1 MQPEQKTVPLNPFA
15 AIGALTHALPDACL
29 LVAAADGKVLFSNH
43 QAQRLFGQNMQNRC
57 IAEFATAPP
66 LIQQSLKQFTAS
78 ATATSARW
86 ELSVADKAFDLAA
99 TGARIAS
106 VSGLPAATL
115 MVTLQNH
122 KKAGEGLFGELS
134 AQLAS
139 IRRERHRLLQDNR
152 ALEAG
157 IAERTAKLQLKNTE
171 LDALNKSLS
180 DFVSMVSHDLAGPS
194 RRIQSF
200 ANLLKERLSG
210 SALDE
215 DCSEFLRYLE
225 ESAARLTLMIEGIV
239 RLSRLKPSVANWT
252 RVPLDELLSN
262 VVNDVDA
269 LHEGVKVQVHHQPL
283 GSVYGDAGQIQQ
295 LLLNLLNNAIKFRLP
310 GKPACIT
317 VASESL
323 PDSDQVQLSI
333 SDRGI
338 GIHHGE
344 FDRVLQPFLRGSG
357 SEKQPGSGLGLAMCQ
372 RICQLHGGELWV
384 ESSTFVETGEPS
396 GTEIRFKLPANPPSA
411 E

>member
-1 MQPEQKTVPLNPFA
+1 MQPEEILAAANPFA
-15 AIGALTHALPDACL
+15 AVGALTHALPDACL
-29 LVAAADGKVLFSNH
+29 LVAAADGKVLFSNN
-43 QAQRLFGQNMQNRC
+43 QAQRLFGQNLQNSC
-57 IAEFATAPP
+57 IFELAVAP
-66 LIQQSLKQFTAS
+66 LQVQKSLKQFAAGT
-78 ATATSARW
+78 TATSARW
-86 ELSVADKAFDLAA
+86 QLNVTDKELDLAA

-106 VSGLPAATL
+106 NSGLPAATL
-115 MVTLQNH
+115 MVTLQKH

-134 AQLAS
+134 AQLSS

-157 IAERTAKLQLKNTE
+157 IAERTAKLKLKNTE

-200 ANLLKERLSG
+200 ANLLKERLG
-210 SALDE
+210 ELTLDE
-215 DCSEFLRYLE
+215 DSSEFLRYLE

-239 RLSRLKPSVANWT
+239 RLSRLKPSIANWS
-252 RVPLDELLSN
+252 RVPLDDLLAN

-269 LHEGVKVQVHHQPL
+269 LHEGVKVQVSHQPL

-310 GKPACIT
+310 GKPASIL
-317 VASESL
+317 VASQSL
-323 PDSDQVQLSI
+323 PDSDQVQLAI
-333 SDRGI
+333 SDQGI

-384 ESSTFVETGEPS
+384 ESSTFFETGEPS
-396 GTEIRFKLPANPPSA
+396 GTEIRLKLPANPPLA
-411 E
+411 Q